1 MSHVKFL
8 QRNISPTEVRYVCPL
23 QKYIYKTVDAKKNH
37 QFAFEFQIRRQ
48 QRRHSSVEQR
58 HRRVIY
64 EARNFFFVN
73 NKNGEDEIRQH
84 FCFFENL
91 AGDFNLFGN
100 LLVASQIHILSGA
113 SGCRLR

>member
-1 MSHVKFL
+1 MQNL
-8 QRNISPTEVRYVCPL
+8 Y
-23 QKYIYKTVDAKKNH
+23 

-84 FCFFENL
+84 FCFDDVDKFENL

-100 LLVASQIHILSGA
+100 F
-113 SGCRLR
+113 